1 MGTESA
7 TYNVHY
13 AKTHLSELLARV
25 ERGEEIV
32 IARAGKPVVRLEPYT
47 APRLKLGFL
56 DVGEIPDDVFFAPM
70 SEEELAEWE

>member
-1 MGTESA
+1 MMA
-7 TYNVHY
+7 QPVTYNVHY

-25 ERGEEIV
+25 ERGEQIV

-47 APRLKLGFL
+47 SPRVEFGFL
-56 DVGEIPDDVFFAPM
+56 DVGLIPDEVFFEPM